1 MEWLKPY
8 KMSVGLHQ
16 AYLDKAVRQI
26 PGSMGIL
33 KSTWRSP
40 SNIALV
46 KYWGKKPVQIP
57 ANPSLSFTLSNS
69 YTEMNLTVGQHAE
82 NETELEYFF
91 ERERNEAFESRV
103 RGYLRDISAYF
114 PFLTGRKIRIE
125 SHNTFPHSSG
135 IASSASSMSAL
146 ALAICSVEQQI
157 LEGPKDEYFYRKA
170 SYMARLGSGSAARS
184 VYGGFVTWG
193 FQEGIEHTSDEFA
206 TPLAGNAGKAF
217 TSLCDAVLIV
227 SPDEKSVSSSRG
239 HALMDEHAYASARY
253 LQARENIV
261 DLRSAIIGN
270 DMELFIQIVEN
281 EALTLHGLMMSSDP
295 AFLLLKPGTLQ
306 VLSRIQQFRKEK
318 GVSVAFTLDAGPNV
332 HLIYPG
338 FEREKVVAFIRDEL
352 LGYCYQEQWID
363 DRMGTGPSELSF

>member
-1 MEWLKPY
+1 
-8 KMSVGLHQ
+8 MSVGLHQ
-16 AYLDKAVRQI
+16 EYLDKAVRQI

-57 ANPSLSFTLSNS
+57 ANPSLSFALSNS
-69 YTEMNLTVGQHAE
+69 YTEMDLTVGQHTVKE
-82 NETELEYFF
+82 PELEYFF

-157 LEGPKDEYFYRKA
+157 LDGPKDEYFYRKA
-170 SYMARLGSGSAARS
+170 SFMARLGSGSAARS

-206 TPLAGNAGKAF
+206 TPLAGNAGTAF

-227 SPDEKSVSSSRG
+227 SPDEKSVSSSQG

-261 DLRSAIIGN
+261 DLRRAIIGN
-270 DMELFIQIVEN
+270 DLDVFTRIVEN

-338 FEREKVVAFIRDEL
+338 FEREKVLVFIRDEL
-352 LGYCYQEQWID
+352 LGYCYQDQWID
-363 DRMGTGPSELSF
+363 DRMGTGPSEL